1 MNAECTGPAPRHY
14 SVGMP
19 DDCSRP
25 LDFETRQIHAGAVV
39 DAETRA
45 RVTPIYQTAGY
56 VFDDFD
62 DGEERF
68 AGRSRYRAYSRNDN
82 PTNAVAG
89 RRIADLEGGV
99 DGIVVSSGQAAIA
112 AALNAL
118 AEAGDHIL
126 ATRSLYE
133 GTREM
138 FRGILKRQGI
148 AFEYVADDA
157 SDAEWAARFRPN
169 TKAVYTE
176 TLPNPL
182 NQVVDIERLGGI
194 AHAAGVP
201 LVVDNTVPTP
211 YLWRP
216 IEDGADVV
224 VHSTSKWLSG
234 HGSVIGGAVV
244 DGGRFDWAAHADRF
258 PQLTAPPRPGVP
270 SFVERFGD
278 GAYLAYLRAVIVL
291 EYGPTVPP
299 MSTFLLLHGI
309 ETLSVRMDRHVANAQ
324 EVAEFLAG
332 RPEVARVFYPG
343 LAGDPFHDLAA
354 RYMPHGAGSIVSIDL
369 AGGREAAQRF
379 LDALRL
385 VSPMTHI
392 GDVRTLAIHLGSTI
406 HAKLTEEER
415 LEAGITPGLV
425 RLSIGIESP
434 RDIIADLDRALHA
447 AARA

>member
-1 MNAECTGPAPRHY
+1 MA
-14 SVGMP
+14 

-25 LDFETRQIHAGAVV
+25 LDFETRQIHAGSVV

-112 AALNAL
+112 AAINAL
-118 AEAGDHIL
+118 AESGDHIL

-148 AFEYVADDA
+148 AFEYVDDDA
-157 SDAEWAARFRPN
+157 TEDDWARRIRPN

-182 NQVVDIERLGGI
+182 NQVVDIARLAGI

-216 IEDGADVV
+216 IDDGADIV

-244 DGGRFDWAAHADRF
+244 DAGRFDWAAHAERF
-258 PQLTAPPRPGVP
+258 PQLTESPRPGVP
-270 SFVERFGD
+270 SFVERFGA
-278 GAYLAYLRAVIVL
+278 GALLAYLRAVIVL

-299 MSTFLLLHGI
+299 LSTFLLLHGI
-309 ETLSVRMDRHVANAQ
+309 ETLSVRMDRHVQNAQ
-324 EVAEFLAG
+324 AVAEWLDG
-332 RPEVARVFYPG
+332 RAEVARVHYAGLEGDPYHG
-343 LAGDPFHDLAA
+343 LAS
-354 RYMPHGAGSIVSIDL
+354 RYLPRGAGSIVSIDL
-369 AGGREAAQRF
+369 AGGREAARRF
-379 LDALRL
+379 LDALEL
-385 VSPMTHI
+385 ISPMTHI

-406 HAKLTEEER
+406 HAKLTEAER
-415 LEAGITPGLV
+415 LEAGITPGLI
-425 RLSIGIESP
+425 RLSIGLESP
-434 RDIIADLDRALHA
+434 RDLVADLERGLSA
-447 AARA
+447 AAG

>member
-1 MNAECTGPAPRHY
+1 MA
-14 SVGMP
+14 

-25 LDFETRQIHAGAVV
+25 LDFETRQIHAGSVV
-39 DAETRA
+39 DTETRA

-112 AALNAL
+112 AAINAL
-118 AEAGDHIL
+118 AESGDHIL

-148 AFEYVADDA
+148 AFEYVDDDA
-157 SDAEWAARFRPN
+157 TEDDWARRIRPN

-182 NQVVDIERLGGI
+182 NQVVDTARLAGI

-216 IEDGADVV
+216 IEDGADIV

-244 DGGRFDWAAHADRF
+244 DAGRFDWAAHADRF
-258 PQLTAPPRPGVP
+258 PQLTESPRPGVP
-270 SFVERFGD
+270 SFVERFGA
-278 GAYLAYLRAVIVL
+278 GALLAYLRAVIVL

-299 MSTFLLLHGI
+299 LSTFLLLHGI
-309 ETLSVRMDRHVANAQ
+309 ETLSVRMDRHVQNAQ
-324 EVAEFLAG
+324 AVAEWLDG
-332 RPEVARVFYPG
+332 RAEVARVHYAGLEGDPYHG
-343 LAGDPFHDLAA
+343 LAS
-354 RYMPHGAGSIVSIDL
+354 RYLPRGAGSIVSIDL
-369 AGGREAAQRF
+369 VGGREAARRF
-379 LDALRL
+379 LDALEL
-385 VSPMTHI
+385 ISPMTHI

-406 HAKLTEEER
+406 HAKLTEAER
-415 LEAGITPGLV
+415 LEAGITPGLI
-425 RLSIGIESP
+425 RLSIGLESP
-434 RDIIADLDRALHA
+434 RDLVADLERGLSA
-447 AARA
+447 AAG

>member
-1 MNAECTGPAPRHY
+1 
-14 SVGMP
+14 MP
-19 DDCSRP
+19 DDCSHP
-25 LDFETRQIHAGAVV
+25 LDFETRQIHAGSVV
-39 DAETRA
+39 DAEARA

-62 DGEERF
+62 DGEDRF

-112 AALNAL
+112 AAINAL
-118 AEAGDHIL
+118 AESGDHVL

-138 FRGILKRQGI
+138 FRGILRRQGI
-148 AFEYVADDA
+148 AIEYVDDDA
-157 SDAEWAARFRPN
+157 TDQEWAARFRPN

-182 NQVVDIERLGGI
+182 NQVVDIARLAAI
-194 AHAAGVP
+194 AHTAGVP

-216 IEDGADVV
+216 IDDGADVV

-234 HGSVIGGAVV
+234 HGSVIGGAVI
-244 DGGRFDWAAHADRF
+244 DAGRFDWAAQPERF
-258 PQLTAPPRPGVP
+258 PQLTEPPRPGVA
-270 SFVERFGD
+270 SFVERFGA
-278 GAYLAYLRAVIVL
+278 GALLAYLRAVIVL

-299 MSTFLLLHGI
+299 LSTFLLLHGI
-309 ETLSVRMDRHVANAQ
+309 ETLSVRMDRHVHNAQ
-324 EVAEFLAG
+324 VVAEWLQE
-332 RPEVARVFYPG
+332 RPEVARVHYPG
-343 LAGDPFHDLAA
+343 LEADPYYDLAR
-354 RYMPHGAGSIVSIDL
+354 RYLPRGAGSIVSIDL
-369 AGGREAAQRF
+369 AGG
-379 LDALRL
+379 LDAARRFVDALEL
-385 VSPMTHI
+385 ISPMTHI

-406 HAKLTEEER
+406 HAKLTETER
-415 LEAGITPGLV
+415 LEAGITPGLI
-425 RLSIGIESP
+425 RLSIGLESP
-434 RDIIADLDRALHA
+434 RDLLADLDRAL
-447 AARA
+447 RA

>member
-1 MNAECTGPAPRHY
+1 MA
-14 SVGMP
+14 

-25 LDFETRQIHAGAVV
+25 LDFETRQIHAGSVV

-112 AALNAL
+112 AAINAL
-118 AEAGDHIL
+118 AESGDHIL

-148 AFEYVADDA
+148 AFEYVDDDA
-157 SDAEWAARFRPN
+157 TEDDWARRIRPN

-182 NQVVDIERLGGI
+182 NQVVDIARLAGI

-216 IEDGADVV
+216 IEDGADIV

-244 DGGRFDWAAHADRF
+244 DAGRFDWAAHADRF
-258 PQLTAPPRPGVP
+258 PQLTESPRPGAP
-270 SFVERFGD
+270 SFVERFGA
-278 GAYLAYLRAVIVL
+278 GALLAYLRAVIVL

-299 MSTFLLLHGI
+299 LSTFLLLHGI
-309 ETLSVRMDRHVANAQ
+309 ETLSVRMDRHVQNAQ
-324 EVAEFLAG
+324 AVAEWLDG
-332 RPEVARVFYPG
+332 RAEVARVHYAGLEGDPYHG
-343 LAGDPFHDLAA
+343 LAS
-354 RYMPHGAGSIVSIDL
+354 RYLPRGAGSIVSIDL
-369 AGGREAAQRF
+369 AGGREAARRF
-379 LDALRL
+379 LDALEL
-385 VSPMTHI
+385 ISPMTHI

-406 HAKLTEEER
+406 HAKLTEAER
-415 LEAGITPGLV
+415 LEAGITPGLI
-425 RLSIGIESP
+425 RLSIGLESP
-434 RDIIADLDRALHA
+434 RYLVADLERGLSA
-447 AARA
+447 AAG

>member
-1 MNAECTGPAPRHY
+1 MA
-14 SVGMP
+14 

-25 LDFETRQIHAGAVV
+25 LDFETRQIHAGSVV

-112 AALNAL
+112 AAINAL
-118 AEAGDHIL
+118 AESGDHIL

-148 AFEYVADDA
+148 AFEYVDDDA
-157 SDAEWAARFRPN
+157 TEDDWARRIRPN

-182 NQVVDIERLGGI
+182 NQVVDIARLAGI

-216 IEDGADVV
+216 IEDGADIV

-244 DGGRFDWAAHADRF
+244 DAGRFDWAAHADRF
-258 PQLTAPPRPGVP
+258 PQLTESPRPGAP
-270 SFVERFGD
+270 SFVERFGA
-278 GAYLAYLRAVIVL
+278 GALLAYLRAVIVL

-299 MSTFLLLHGI
+299 LSTFLLLHGI
-309 ETLSVRMDRHVANAQ
+309 ETLSVRMDRHVQNAQ
-324 EVAEFLAG
+324 AVAEWLDG
-332 RPEVARVFYPG
+332 RAEVARVHYAGLEGDPYHG
-343 LAGDPFHDLAA
+343 LAS
-354 RYMPHGAGSIVSIDL
+354 RYLPRGAGSIVSIDL
-369 AGGREAAQRF
+369 AGGREAARRF
-379 LDALRL
+379 LDALEL
-385 VSPMTHI
+385 ISPMTHI

-406 HAKLTEEER
+406 HAKLTEAER
-415 LEAGITPGLV
+415 LEAGITPGLI
-425 RLSIGIESP
+425 RLSIGLESP
-434 RDIIADLDRALHA
+434 RDLVADLERGLSA
-447 AARA
+447 AAG

>member
-1 MNAECTGPAPRHY
+1 MA
-14 SVGMP
+14 

-25 LDFETRQIHAGAVV
+25 LDFETRQIHAGSVV
-39 DAETRA
+39 DAETHA

-62 DGEERF
+62 DGEDRF
-68 AGRSRYRAYSRNDN
+68 AGRSRHRAYSRNDN

-112 AALNAL
+112 AAINAL
-118 AEAGDHIL
+118 AESRDHIL

-138 FRGILKRQGI
+138 FRGILRRQGI
-148 AFEYVADDA
+148 VFEYVDDDA
-157 SDAEWAARFRPN
+157 TEDDWARRFRPN

-182 NQVVDIERLGGI
+182 NQVVDIARLAAI
-194 AHAAGVP
+194 AHTAGVP

-216 IEDGADVV
+216 IEDGADIV

-244 DGGRFDWAAHADRF
+244 DAGQFDWAAHAGRF
-258 PQLTAPPRPGVP
+258 PQLTESPRPGVP
-270 SFVERFGD
+270 SFVERFGA
-278 GAYLAYLRAVIVL
+278 GALLAYLRTVIVL

-299 MSTFLLLHGI
+299 LSTFLLLHGI
-309 ETLSVRMDRHVANAQ
+309 ETLSVRMDRHVQNAQ
-324 EVAEFLAG
+324 AVAEWLEG
-332 RPEVARVFYPG
+332 RPEVARVHYPG
-343 LAGDPFHDLAA
+343 LEGDPYHELAR
-354 RYMPHGAGSIVSIDL
+354 RYLPLGAGSIVAIDL
-369 AGGREAAQRF
+369 AGGREAARRF
-379 LDALRL
+379 LDALEL
-385 VSPMTHI
+385 ISPMTHI

-406 HAKLTEEER
+406 HAKLTEAER
-415 LEAGITPGLV
+415 LEAGITPGLI
-425 RLSIGIESP
+425 RLSIGLESV
-434 RDIIADLDRALHA
+434 RDLIADLERGLVA
-447 AARA
+447 AAD

>member
-1 MNAECTGPAPRHY
+1 
-14 SVGMP
+14 MP

-56 VFDDFD
+56 VFDDFA
-62 DGEERF
+62 DGEDRF

-82 PTNAVAG
+82 PTNSVAG

-112 AALNAL
+112 AAINAL

-138 FRGILKRQGI
+138 FRGVLKRQGI
-148 AFEYVADDA
+148 AFEYVDDDA
-157 SDAEWAARFRPN
+157 SEAEWAERFRPN

-182 NQVVDIERLGGI
+182 NQVVDIARLAGI

-216 IEDGADVV
+216 IEDGADIV

-244 DGGRFDWAAHADRF
+244 DGGRFDWAAHPDRF
-258 PQLTAPPRPGVP
+258 PQLTEPPRQGVA
-270 SFVERFGD
+270 SFVDRFGA
-278 GAYLAYLRAVIVL
+278 GAYLAYLRTVIVL

-299 MSTFLLLHGI
+299 LSTFLLLHGI

-324 EVAEFLAG
+324 AVAEFLAG

-343 LAGDPFHDLAA
+343 LAGDPYHALAS
-354 RYMPHGAGSIVSIDL
+354 RYLPLGAGSIVSIEL

-415 LEAGITPGLV
+415 LDAGITPGLV

-434 RDIIADLDRALHA
+434 RDIIADLQQALES
-447 AARA
+447 